1 MKKMFITLLVIIGI
15 ITLILIGGYLYVRYM
30 PDKSITKQA
39 ADFTLPAS
47 SLAIE
52 YETNPTI
59 CNRKFIDRVILVE
72 GVISEITTDQ
82 NNSTVFILRDNNSS
96 TGILCTLNGQ
106 NEKKIK
112 RYKKGDNITIKGICS
127 GMLFDVVL
135 NKCIIIE
142 H

>member
-1 MKKMFITLLVIIGI
+1 MKKFLITLLVIIGI
-15 ITLILIGGYLYVRYM
+15 FMLILIGGYLYVRHM

-39 ADFTLPAS
+39 ADFTLSAS
-47 SLAIE
+47 NLANE
-52 YETNPTI
+52 YETNPTGSD
-59 CNRKFIDRVILVE
+59 RKFIDRVILVK

-106 NEKKIK
+106 NVKKIK
-112 RYKKGDNITIKGICS
+112 RYKKGDRITIKGTCS
-127 GMLFDVVL
+127 GMLLDVVL

-142 H
+142 